1 LEFSIKASSDF
12 PTMKIT
18 NANTAGERT
27 VLKGMGMRPRRMTV
41 IDDAAAQAR
50 RRSVLA
56 TDFEALYE
64 LYQRRVFMWCLR
76 VVRNMDDAE
85 DLRQDVFL
93 VLFRKIDT
101 YRGQS
106 AFSTWLYRLATNVAL
121 MRVRRKVLPQTS
133 VDEIL
138 ETYEGAINPRME
150 LKNSDRAQTALATRV
165 DLQRMFEQMPSGYR
179 KALFLHDSE
188 EYTHPEI
195 SVMTGCSIGTSK
207 SQLHKARQRFRLL
220 LERGAAKEKP
230 VSTLRRR
237 HTGRKTKQSSH
248 LEPTDIQERSM

>member
-12 PTMKIT
+12 PTMEIT
-18 NANTAGERT
+18 DADTPGELA
-27 VLKGMGMRPRRMTV
+27 VLKGMRMRPRPVVV
-41 IDDAAAQAR
+41 IDDATAQER

-64 LYQRRVFMWCLR
+64 RYHRRVFLWCLR
-76 VVRNMDDAE
+76 VVRNADEAE

-93 VLFRKIDT
+93 LLFRKIDT

-121 MRVRRKVLPQTS
+121 MRVRKKVLPQTS

-138 ETYEGAINPRME
+138 ETGEGAINPRLE
-150 LKNSDRAQTALATRV
+150 LKNSDRAQTALAARV
-165 DLQRMFEQMPSGYR
+165 DLQRMYEQMPSGYR

-195 SVMTGCSIGTSK
+195 SVIIGCSIGTSK
-207 SQLHKARQRFRLL
+207 SQLHKARKRIRML
-220 LERGAAKEKP
+220 LEGGGKVSSQRCLLAA
-230 VSTLRRR
+230 S
-237 HTGRKTKQSSH
+237 GSG
-248 LEPTDIQERSM
+248 